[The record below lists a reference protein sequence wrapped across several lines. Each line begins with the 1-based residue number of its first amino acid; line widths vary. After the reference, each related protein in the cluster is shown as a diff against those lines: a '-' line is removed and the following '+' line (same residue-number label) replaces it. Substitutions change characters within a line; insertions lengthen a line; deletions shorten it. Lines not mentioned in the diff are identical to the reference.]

1 MEYCGLRK
9 GHPVRAAT
17 KAGRS
22 RSGKETKP
30 RSAHSRRSCYRTA
43 DKGLSNKAC
52 MMGESGRCVIHGKNP
67 ASLERSRSRSR
78 SKYVPHPRVKKVR
91 EVPETIPSVP
101 MTAPSKLTTG
111 PYSFEF
117 MVDTDLRGT
126 KKNSVEDQVVNYY
139 LNNIKKYEE
148 TQYKLVDSFEVDHM
162 DDNLYQATLTMKSAP
177 KTVSDLEELIDSI
190 ISPTFAKI
198 RVPVYGDLLEET
210 LTLNGLPLVQNGGR
224 YYYSR

>member
-9 GHPVRAAT
+9 GHQVRAAT

-22 RSGKETKP
+22 RSGKATKP

-91 EVPETIPSVP
+91 EVPVHKTTPP
-101 MTAPSKLTTG
+101 KLTKG
-111 PYSFEF
+111 PYRFEF
-117 MVDTDLRGT
+117 MVDTEFNTEDEVINFYNDLI
-126 KKNSVEDQVVNYY
+126 E
-139 LNNIKKYEE
+139 KYRDTNRFE
-148 TQYKLVDSFEVDHM
+148 LLDSFEVENM
-162 DDNLYQATLTMKSAP
+162 DDNLYQGIITLIRPPM
-177 KTVSDLEELIDSI
+177 VLEELLELIDNI
-190 ISPTFAKI
+190 ITPGWMATRI
-198 RVPVYGDLLEET
+198 PVYGDLLEDR
-210 LTLNGLPLVQNGGR
+210 LTLDGIPLVQNGGR
-224 YYYSR
+224 YRR